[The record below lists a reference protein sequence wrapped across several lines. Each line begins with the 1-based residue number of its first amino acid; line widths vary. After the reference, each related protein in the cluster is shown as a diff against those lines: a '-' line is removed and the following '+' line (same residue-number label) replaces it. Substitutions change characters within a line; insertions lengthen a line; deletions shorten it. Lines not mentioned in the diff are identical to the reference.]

1 MTGAFATA
9 IIAVALMLVVWAL
22 AYAALNRQ
30 LDHPLEIGVAVLE
43 VMLLVFLV
51 GGIVQM
57 VGSDLAVPRWEVV
70 AYLLGLAIIPPLGL
84 AWASGEKSRS
94 AMVVIA
100 VACLMVPIMVVRVQ
114 QVWAGV

>member
-1 MTGAFATA
+1 MTGVFATA
-9 IIAVALMLVVWAL
+9 VIVVALGMVVWAL
-22 AYAALNRQ
+22 IYAAMSRQ

-43 VMLLVFLV
+43 VMLVVFLV

-57 VGSDLAVPRWEVV
+57 VRSDLPFPRWEVV
-70 AYLLGLAIIPPLGL
+70 AYLLGLVIIPPLGL

-94 AMVVIA
+94 AMIVIA
-100 VACLMVPIMVVRVQ
+100 VACLMVPIMIVRVQ